1 MAFMKDSSSK
11 CEFRTDIFE
20 KTIYSTDF
28 WGSSNTD
35 SETDMVTDGDMALQK
50 TVNCHPIQSENI
62 GEIQRSLLQLHTKR
76 RIIELKAIEGTEKK
90 YYENYLLHAKKNK
103 HHEFY
108 FPARTI

>member
-1 MAFMKDSSSK
+1 M
-11 CEFRTDIFE
+11 
-20 KTIYSTDF
+20 
-28 WGSSNTD
+28 
-35 SETDMVTDGDMALQK
+35 
-50 TVNCHPIQSENI
+50 
-62 GEIQRSLLQLHTKR
+62 LQLHTKR